1 MINSLHV
8 DPELPDP
15 PTTVGPMRRHPTYR
29 HFECA
34 DGLWIS
40 LGALGP
46 KFETNLLRSLG
57 LDEILIDPRIQGVT
71 AKAALP
77 ENLPW
82 CSELITGAFA
92 SRSRP
97 ELLDL
102 ITAVGIP
109 CGPSELSEGL
119 VQQGA
124 DSGNRHGYRP
134 SAPYRGTR

>member
-34 DGLWIS
+34 DGLSIS

-57 LDEILIDPRIQGVT
+57 LDEILIDPRVQGVT
-71 AKAALP
+71 AKVALP
-77 ENLPW
+77 ENLPR
-82 CSELITGAFA
+82 CSELVTGAFA
-92 SRSRP
+92 SPVDPSC
-97 ELLDL
+97 L
-102 ITAVGIP
+102 I
-109 CGPSELSEGL
+109 
-119 VQQGA
+119 
-124 DSGNRHGYRP
+124 
-134 SAPYRGTR
+134 